1 MDIIESLH
9 RTPKAWLLKSALAP
23 HLESYCAHFRLG
35 RYAATYSVACVAGL
49 AHFASWMTQYGL
61 AVEQLDAHKVEQFLD
76 EHLPCCNCPKP
87 VKRDH
92 GTLRAAL
99 GHMLTVLLEQGVIHA
114 PPAHTGEIADELRR
128 YDDHMNKSRGLSE
141 GTRCGALYTVRQ
153 LLLHAFA
160 RRPVVIAEL
169 KPDDVRKFIA
179 ARLHQV
185 ATTSNAIML
194 ASVLRAYFRYR
205 ATCGDQ
211 VYGLLGVISSPAHW
225 ILASLPQALTP
236 DQVTRLLA
244 SFNSSVPSPKRGY
257 AIVRCA
263 LDLGL
268 RRGEIAKLQLTDID
282 WRNGTVTIKRTKVL
296 RQDTLPLPAVTGQA
310 LADYVRFERPKTT
323 NQAVFVRVLAPHDQP
338 IGPDAIHRVIRDA
351 YRRIGLK
358 HGRTHAL
365 RHTLACNLVNQG
377 SSLKEV
383 ADVLRH
389 RSLNTSMIYAKLDNS
404 KLAAVA
410 LPWPGS
416 TT

>member
-114 PPAHTGEIADELRR
+114 PPAPTGEIAEELRR

-225 ILASLPQALTP
+225 NLASLPQALTP

>member
-1 MDIIESLH
+1 MNIIESLH
-9 RTPKAWLLKSALAP
+9 PTAKAWLLNSALAP
-23 HLESYCAHFRLG
+23 HLESYCAHFSLG

-49 AHFASWMTQYGL
+49 AHFARWMTRCGL
-61 AVEQLDAHKVEQFLD
+61 PVEQLDAHKVEQFLN
-76 EHLPCCNCPKP
+76 EHLPCCDCPKP
-87 VKRDH
+87 VRRDH

-99 GHMLTVLLEQGVIHA
+99 GHMLAVLLEQGVIHA
-114 PPAHTGEIADELRR
+114 PPASTGEIADELRR

-141 GTRCGALYTVRQ
+141 GTRHSALCTVRQ

-160 RRPVVIAEL
+160 GRPVVIAEL

-179 ARLHQV
+179 ERLNKV
-185 ATTSNAIML
+185 TTTSNAIML
-194 ASVLRAYFRYR
+194 ASALRAYFRYR

-225 ILASLPQALTP
+225 NLASLPQALTP
-236 DQVTRLLA
+236 DEVARLLT
-244 SFNSSVPSPKRGY
+244 SFNASLPSPKRGY

-282 WRNGTVTIKRTKVL
+282 WRNGIVAIKHTKAL
-296 RQDTLPLPAVTGQA
+296 RQYTLPLPAVTGQA

-338 IGPDAIHRVIRDA
+338 IGPHAIHRVIRDA
-351 YRRIGLK
+351 FRRIGLK

-389 RSLNTSMIYAKLDNS
+389 RSLNTAMIYAKLDNS

>member
-225 ILASLPQALTP
+225 NLASLPQALTP

>member
-225 ILASLPQALTP
+225 NLASLPQALTP

-310 LADYVRFERPKTT
+310 LADDVRFERPQTT

>member
-9 RTPKAWLLKSALAP
+9 PTAKAWLLNSTLAP

-35 RYAATYSVACVAGL
+35 RYAATYSVGSVAGL
-49 AHFASWMTQYGL
+49 AHFARWMTQFGI
-61 AVEQLDAHKVEQFLD
+61 AVEQLDEHKVEQFLD
-76 EHLPCCNCPKP
+76 EHLPRCDCPKP
-87 VKRDH
+87 VMRNH
-92 GTLRAAL
+92 GALRAAL
-99 GHMLTVLLEQGVIHA
+99 GHMLAVLLEQGVIHA
-114 PPAHTGEIADELRR
+114 PPAPTGEIADELRR
-128 YDDHMNKSRGLSE
+128 YDEHMDKSRGLSE
-141 GTRCGALYTVRQ
+141 GTRRSALCTVRQ

-160 RRPVVIAEL
+160 GRPVVLAEL

-179 ARLHQV
+179 ERLNKV
-185 ATTSNAIML
+185 GTTSNAIML

-211 VYGLLGVISSPAHW
+211 VYALLGVISSPAHW
-225 ILASLPQALTP
+225 NLASLPQALKP
-236 DQVTRLLA
+236 DEVARLLA
-244 SFNSSVPSPKRGY
+244 SFNSSLPSPKRGY

-282 WRNGTVTIKRTKVL
+282 WRNGTVTIKHTKAL

-323 NQAVFVRVLAPHDQP
+323 NQAIFVRVVAPHDQP
-338 IGPDAIHRVIRDA
+338 IGPDAIHGVIRA
-351 YRRIGLK
+351 SYRRIGLK

-389 RSLNTSMIYAKLDNS
+389 RSLNTSLIYAKLDNS
-404 KLAAVA
+404 KLAAVT

>member
-114 PPAHTGEIADELRR
+114 PPAPTGEIADELRR

-225 ILASLPQALTP
+225 NLASLPQALTP

-310 LADYVRFERPKTT
+310 LADDVRFERPQTT

>member
-9 RTPKAWLLKSALAP
+9 PTPKAWLLNSALAP
-23 HLESYCAHFRLG
+23 HLESYCAYFRLG
-35 RYAATYSVACVAGL
+35 RYAATYSAGCVAGL
-49 AHFASWMTQYGL
+49 AHFARWMTQCGL
-61 AVEQLDAHKVEQFLD
+61 AVEQLEERTVEQFLD
-76 EHLPCCNCPKP
+76 EHLPCCNCPRP
-87 VKRDH
+87 VRRDH
-92 GTLRAAL
+92 GTLSAAL

-114 PPAHTGEIADELRR
+114 PPAPTGEIADELRR

-141 GTRCGALYTVRQ
+141 GTRQSALSTVRQ
-153 LLLHAFA
+153 LLLYVFA
-160 RRPVVIAEL
+160 GRPVVIAEL
-169 KPDDVRKFIA
+169 KPDDLRKFIA
-179 ARLHQV
+179 ERLNKV

-194 ASVLRAYFRYR
+194 ASALRAYFRYR

-225 ILASLPQALTP
+225 NLASLPQALKP
-236 DQVTRLLA
+236 DEVARLLA
-244 SFNSSVPSPKRGY
+244 SFTASLPSPKRGY

-282 WRNGTVTIKRTKVL
+282 WRNGTVTIKRTKAL

-338 IGPDAIHRVIRDA
+338 IGADAIHRVIRDA
-351 YRRIGLK
+351 FRRIGLK

-365 RHTLACNLVNQG
+365 RHTLACQLVNQG

-389 RSLNTSMIYAKLDNS
+389 RHLNTSMIYAKLDNS
-404 KLAAVA
+404 KLVAVA

-416 TT
+416 AA

>member
-9 RTPKAWLLKSALAP
+9 PTAKAWLLNSALAP

-35 RYAATYSVACVAGL
+35 RYAATTSAGCVAGL
-49 AHFASWMTQYGL
+49 AHFARWMTQCGL
-61 AVEQLDAHKVEQFLD
+61 AVEQLDERTVEQFLD
-76 EHLPCCNCPKP
+76 EHLPCCDCPRP
-87 VKRDH
+87 VRRDH

-99 GHMLTVLLEQGVIHA
+99 GHMLAVLLEQGVIHA
-114 PPAHTGEIADELRR
+114 PPAPTGEIADELRR

-141 GTRCGALYTVRQ
+141 GTRQSALSTVRQ
-153 LLLHAFA
+153 LLLYAFA
-160 RRPVVIAEL
+160 GRPVVIAEL

-179 ARLHQV
+179 ARLDQV
-185 ATTSNAIML
+185 GTTSNAIML
-194 ASVLRAYFRYR
+194 ASALRAYFRYR

-211 VYGLLGVISSPAHW
+211 VYGLIGVISSPAHW
-225 ILASLPQALTP
+225 NLASLPQALKP
-236 DQVTRLLA
+236 DEVARLLA
-244 SFNSSVPSPKRGY
+244 SFNASLPSQKRGY

-282 WRNGTVTIKRTKVL
+282 WRNGTVTIKRTKAL

-351 YRRIGLK
+351 FRRIGLK

-365 RHTLACNLVNQG
+365 RHTLACQLVNQG

-389 RSLNTSMIYAKLDNS
+389 RHLNTSMIYAKLDNS
-404 KLAAVA
+404 KLVAVA

-416 TT
+416 AA